1 MDFQE
6 LMQAYFR
13 GERVEALFYLLPA
26 GLLLLGVAA
35 TAISA
40 ERGGFAW
47 GLAVPL
53 ALFGLVAIGI
63 GATVGLRTPAQV
75 AALERAYAEDPAAMV
90 AEELPRMEKV
100 NDGWPKYLAL
110 WAVLPLIGL
119 GLRFGL
125 SADWAHGI
133 GSALVLVGAIGI
145 LVDGFAERRAQAYTD
160 ALEALASEHR
170 AS

>member
-75 AALERAYAEDPAAMV
+75 AALERAYAEDPATMV
-90 AEELPRMEKV
+90 AEE
-100 NDGWPKYLAL
+100 
-110 WAVLPLIGL
+110 IG
-119 GLRFGL
+119 
-125 SADWAHGI
+125 
-133 GSALVLVGAIGI
+133 
-145 LVDGFAERRAQAYTD
+145 
-160 ALEALASEHR
+160 R
-170 AS
+170 ASCRERV